1 MNKLI
6 YIIPLIFFTSLSA
19 DKERE
24 RWERELREK
33 QERSQELR
41 SICYKVGAVSGAA
54 SFVGGSLAAW
64 LFYFIQSRKD

>member
-6 YIIPLIFFTSLSA
+6 LLLPLLLFTSLRA

-24 RWERELREK
+24 RWEKELRDKE
-33 QERSQELR
+33 ERRQELR
-41 SICYKVGAVSGAA
+41 STCYKVGAVSGIS